1 MKRWITVVLV
11 CAPLALVSSSAGATG
26 NAKAGDAKA
35 AVCRAC
41 HGPDGNSLNPQWP
54 NLAGQSAPYI
64 VKQLQ
69 DFKAG
74 RRTNPLMSPQAA
86 KLSEQDMEDLAAY
99 FSSQKEKI
107 GSADPKLVT
116 AGERLYRGG
125 DAATGVPACMACHGP
140 TGAGNPAARY
150 PALHGQHADYVMSQL
165 EAFKD
170 GSRTNDPNKMMR
182 EIAGRLTKEQMRAVA
197 SYINGLY

>member
-1 MKRWITVVLV
+1 MKRWLTVVLV
-11 CAPLALVSSSAGATG
+11 CTPLALVSNWAGATG
-26 NAKAGDAKA
+26 NAKAGAGKA

-41 HGPDGNSLNPQWP
+41 HGSDGNSPNPQWP
-54 NLAGQSAPYI
+54 NLAGQGAPYI

-74 RRTNPLMSPQAA
+74 RRTNPIMSPQAA

-99 FSSQKEKI
+99 FSSQKEKT
-107 GSADPKLVT
+107 GSADPKLVK

-140 TGAGNPAARY
+140 AGAGNPAARY

-170 GSRTNDPNKMMR
+170 GSRTNDPGKMMR
-182 EIAGRLTKEQMRAVA
+182 EIAAHLTKEQMRAVA